1 MVEKEYVFKL
11 STDDAQANVDE
22 LNQSL
27 KLQEQLI
34 EDIEKEV
41 RDYEKQIDK
50 TSKKDLAQRKDLN
63 DKIKQTKERLK
74 DEKIA
79 LKDLNKDR
87 KNANETLKES
97 TENAKDYSGV
107 LGIIDQKTGG
117 AISGFTN
124 LTKSVG
130 GATKGFNLMRIAI
143 IGTGIGALLIAVTS
157 LSAAFT
163 SSEEGQN
170 KFAKL
175 MGVIGS
181 VVDNVTT
188 LLSDL
193 GLKIISVFEDPKQA
207 IIDFKDFIVQNITN
221 RITSLIDTFGF
232 LGSAIKKVFQR
243 DFAGAMED
251 AKKAGSAYIDTM
263 TGVKDTINK
272 TKDAVGGLTDELIRE
287 GNIAAQIADKRAKA
301 VKLERDLITER
312 SKANRDRAD
321 LLNKAVDKE
330 NFKLEER
337 IGFLKEAGKI
347 EDDITNKELAA
358 AKLRLDAKVL
368 ENEQANSTTED
379 LNEEAQLRANLI
391 DLETAKLRKA
401 KLVTTQ
407 ISALNSEARS
417 KDAAEQK
424 AIDDEAALKKKEK
437 DDADKLTAD
446 EKKKKKEKDD
456 ADALVAE
463 DKRLADIKAITD
475 KYKLEEDNTEL
486 EQLLID
492 EEKRLKELEL
502 LKATEEEKAQVRA
515 FYVDKTK
522 KVNEKNAKQEKALDK
537 SVLNAKL
544 GIAKQGFDLLADIAG
559 KDSKVGKAMAIASA
573 TISGTQ
579 GVINAF
585 ATASDSPITKV
596 FPAYPFVQAGL
607 AGAFALKNIASIKSV
622 DPTGRGSSGSVPST
636 SGGGGGGAPSIPQA
650 PSFNVVG
657 DSGTNQLAD
666 AIGGQEQ
673 KPVQAFVVASEVS
686 SAQELDRNIID
697 GASIG

>member
-424 AIDDEAALKKKEK
+424 VIDDEAALKKKEK

-446 EKKKKKEKDD
+446 EKKKKKEEDD
-456 ADALVAE
+456 ADALVKE
-463 DKRLADIKAITD
+463 NKRLADIKAITD
-475 KYKLEEDNTEL
+475 KYKLEEENTEL
-486 EQLLID
+486 EQLVID

-515 FYVDKTK
+515 FYADKTK
-522 KVNEKNAKQEKALDK
+522 KVKEKNAKEEKALER

-585 ATASDSPITKV
+585 ATASDSPITKA
-596 FPAYPFVQAGL
+596 FPAYPFIQAGL

-686 SAQELDRNIID
+686 TAQELDRNIIE

>member
-87 KNANETLKES
+87 KKANETLKES
-97 TENAKDYSGV
+97 TANAKDYSGV

-143 IGTGIGALLIAVTS
+143 IGTGIGALLIAITS

-170 KFAKL
+170 KFAKI

-181 VVDNVTT
+181 VTGNLVT
-188 LLSDL
+188 LMADL
-193 GLKIISVFEDPKQA
+193 GEKIIWVFEEPQQA
-207 IIDFKDFIVQNITN
+207 IKDFAKLIKENIVNRFEGLLELIPQLGKAVNLLFSGEFSEAGKVATN
-221 RITSLIDTFGF
+221 
-232 LGSAIKKVFQR
+232 
-243 DFAGAMED
+243 
-251 AKKAGSAYIDTM
+251 
-263 TGVKDTINK
+263 
-272 TKDAVGGLTDELIRE
+272 AVGKVVLGIENVVEKTNDAINSTKEFIDELIRE
-287 GNIAAQIADKRAKA
+287 GDIAGQIADKRAQA
-301 VKLERDLITER
+301 DKLERNLIVER
-312 SKANRDRAD
+312 AKANRDRAD

-330 NFKLEER
+330 KFALQER
-337 IGFLKEAGKI
+337 IGFLQEAGKI
-347 EDDITNKELAA
+347 EEDITNKEIAA
-358 AKLRLDAKVL
+358 AQLRLEAKVS
-368 ENEQANSTTED
+368 ENALANSTKED
-379 LNEEAQLRANLI
+379 LDEEARLRAKLI
-391 DLETAKLRKA
+391 DLETAKLSKA

-407 ISALNSEARS
+407 ISALNAQSR
-417 KDAAEQK
+417 AETQ
-424 AIDDEAALKKKEK
+424 
-437 DDADKLTAD
+437 ADSD

-475 KYKLEEDNTEL
+475 KYKLEEENTEL
-486 EQLLID
+486 EQLAID

-515 FYVDKTK
+515 FYADKTK
-522 KVNEKNAKQEKALDK
+522 EVKEKNAKQEKELSK
-537 SVLNAKL
+537 LKLQQGLNDAKATFDT
-544 GIAKQGFDLLADIAG
+544 IANLAG

-573 TISGTQ
+573 TISGVQ
-579 GVINAF
+579 GVMNAYS
-585 ATASDSPITKV
+585 TAQKSPITAV
-596 FPAYPFVQAGL
+596 FPGYPILQAGL
-607 AGAFALKNIASIKSV
+607 AGAVALKNISAIKSV
-622 DPTGRGSSGSVPST
+622 DPTGRGNTGSVPSP
-636 SGGGGGGAPSIPQA
+636 SGGGGGSAPSIPQA